1 MSGEIGEILN
11 NHSQV
16 NTTVG
21 NITLTNSQQ
30 SALNKILVF
39 LESEDSRIFILKG
52 YAGTG
57 KTTMVKTIINEMTQR
72 HCSYTLLASTGRAAK
87 VMSDATRYTEKDDSG
102 EEREIFTGAKT
113 IHSLIYT
120 FSDINQDLD
129 LFVQANGNS
138 EIGTDKGIKLQFS
151 LTHRDDDSSN
161 MIYIIDESSMISD
174 AIDKSLSQAEY
185 GTDGRLMRD
194 LLDYD
199 HKGKFLFIGDA
210 CQLPPVNQTFSPAL
224 NKEYIKSTYDID
236 AEEAELTEVVRQADG
251 NDITL
256 SAARIRS
263 LFFSDPIGPIAKF
276 PFRGYK
282 NIHIL
287 TNEVEMLNMYLDCI
301 RGKDYS
307 AATIIV
313 MSNKTVTSVS
323 NIIRP
328 SLGFRG
334 NILSVDDLL
343 LVTQN
348 NMVSGLMNG
357 DLVKV
362 KQIGMREKRAGLSF
376 VFVEVE
382 SLATSKV
389 YGQLLVE
396 DIMYSGGTNITQDQ
410 QTHLF
415 IDYHERM
422 KEQGIKQSS
431 SRYKDGMRTD
441 PYLNALRCVFG
452 YALTCHKSQGGEW
465 DKVFLMVPRGLPYNK
480 PRSYAYQWVYTA
492 MTRAKKE
499 LYVLDDYWICN

>member
-1 MSGEIGEILN
+1 M
-11 NHSQV
+11 
-16 NTTVG
+16 NTQVG
-21 NITLTNSQQ
+21 NITLTDSQQ
-30 SALNKILVF
+30 SALNKIINF
-39 LESEDSRIFILKG
+39 LESEDDRIFILKG

-57 KTTMVKTIINEMTQR
+57 KTTMVKAIVNEMAKR
-72 HCSYTLLASTGRAAK
+72 HCCYTLLASTGRAAK
-87 VMSDATRYTEKDDSG
+87 VLSDATRYTAKDENG
-102 EEREIFTGAKT
+102 EEHEIYTPAIT
-113 IHSLIYT
+113 IHSQIYT

-129 LFVQANGNS
+129 LFGQSNGNS
-138 EIGTDKGIKLQFS
+138 EIETDKVIKLQFS
-151 LTHRDDDSSN
+151 LTHRDEDASD
-161 MIYIIDESSMISD
+161 MVYIVDESSMISD
-174 AIDKSLSQAEY
+174 AKDKSLSQAEY
-185 GTDGRLMRD
+185 GTDGRLLRD

-199 HKGKFLFIGDA
+199 SKGKFLFIGDV
-210 CQLPPVNQTFSPAL
+210 CQLPPINQAFSPAL
-224 NKEYIKSTYDID
+224 NRDYIQNTFGIT

-256 SAARIRS
+256 SAARIRRM
-263 LFFSDPIGPIAKF
+263 FFSTPVGPIAKF
-276 PFRGYK
+276 PFRGYN

-287 TNEVEMLNMYLDCI
+287 QNDIEMLNMYLDCI
-301 RGKDYS
+301 KDKDYS
-307 AATIIV
+307 KATMIV

-323 NIIRP
+323 NIVRP
-328 SLGFRG
+328 SLGFREHT
-334 NILSVDDLL
+334 ISIDDLL

-362 KQIGMREKRAGLSF
+362 RQIGRREKRAGLSF
-376 VFVEVE
+376 VYVEVV
-382 SLATSKV
+382 SLSANKV

-422 KEQGIKQSS
+422 KEKGIKQRST
-431 SRYKDGMRTD
+431 RYKDGMRTD

-465 DKVFLMVPRGLPYNK
+465 DKVFLMVPRGLPYND

-492 MTRAKKE
+492 MTRAKKA
-499 LYVLDDYWICN
+499 LYVLDDYWISM